1 MSTEAAIRAAAA
13 LLAFLLALYAL
24 AARERKTPY
33 IVGSVY
39 STSIVVLCALA
50 VAIILDLIHG
60 TALEPYL
67 KVPVT
72 VAINVILLLLVAYIV
87 YRVIRLQN
95 IHLHFR
101 DDRPFNNSFLYRW
114 VKEKMQR
121 LESGRS
127 YTFKPAELT
136 PDVIAQIRE
145 HFPNSAEQI
154 TRAAEQSSK
163 GERPSLS
170 LSAVLKVETLA
181 NADYVLLDLAKLFL
195 RNNLYVQYATC
206 ARHPIELMLQL
217 EKQWKAD
224 EKDGWP
230 NVARH
235 IVVVDAYTPHFG
247 FTDSTHARWTGYLR
261 EEGIT
266 VVGSSPSFAGMHT
279 AATRAFKE
287 IKKLQEQGGQPRPP
301 TLVIY
306 ENPYALVDLESAEQY
321 RIFVRHVLPSE
332 KLWGGMFTFVVEA
345 AIGEEDWN
353 LLRFYADILL
363 DDLHP
368 ESKVVSQSE

>member
-60 TALEPYL
+60 TALEPHL

-101 DDRPFNNSFLYRW
+101 DDRPFNNSFFYRW
-114 VKEKMQR
+114 VKEKKRR
-121 LESGRS
+121 LKSGPS
-127 YTFKPAELT
+127 YTLNPVELT
-136 PDVIAQIRE
+136 PELVARIKE
-145 HFPNSAEQI
+145 HFPKSASQI
-154 TRAAEQSSK
+154 ARAADQNLK

-181 NADYVLLDLAKLFL
+181 EADEVLLDLAKLFL
-195 RNNLYVQYATC
+195 RNKLYVQYATC

-217 EKQWKAD
+217 EKQWKAGD
-224 EKDGWP
+224 EKEAWQ
-230 NVARH
+230 NVAPH

-247 FTDSTHARWTGYLR
+247 FTDSTHVNWTGWLR
-261 EEGIT
+261 KEGIA
-266 VVGSSPSFAGMHT
+266 VVDSSPSFAGMHT
-279 AATRAFKE
+279 AATRAFKQ
-287 IKKLQEQGGQPRPP
+287 IKKRQEQGGQPRPP

-321 RIFVRHVLPSE
+321 RIFVRHVSAFG
-332 KLWGGMFTFVVEA
+332 KAVGRNVHVRRGNSHRGGGLESTALLCRHSFGRS
-345 AIGEEDWN
+345 AI
-353 LLRFYADILL
+353 R
-363 DDLHP
+363 
-368 ESKVVSQSE
+368 K

>member
-1 MSTEAAIRAAAA
+1 M
-13 LLAFLLALYAL
+13 
-24 AARERKTPY
+24 
-33 IVGSVY
+33 
-39 STSIVVLCALA
+39 
-50 VAIILDLIHG
+50 
-60 TALEPYL
+60 
-67 KVPVT
+67 
-72 VAINVILLLLVAYIV
+72 
-87 YRVIRLQN
+87 
-95 IHLHFR
+95 
-101 DDRPFNNSFLYRW
+101 
-114 VKEKMQR
+114 
-121 LESGRS
+121 
-127 YTFKPAELT
+127 
-136 PDVIAQIRE
+136 
-145 HFPNSAEQI
+145 
-154 TRAAEQSSK
+154 
-163 GERPSLS
+163 
-170 LSAVLKVETLA
+170 LKVETLA